1 MIADSCR
8 GKRTRPAAESSAPSR
23 QSADAAPPAL
33 RCAARFCV
41 VIRQRIHLTQLR
53 RSGCS
58 PSVILHRWSSFGS
71 AVLAG
76 WRVCV
81 CPFHPDLGLS
91 GTMRAPH
98 IIFFQ
103 TFSLFAYLSGDR
115 DRADPCNLYEGRP
128 LSPLD
133 VGPSSNCS
141 ACHIHSL
148 SFLFA
153 VCSDGDGRRISDLLT
168 VDSELLSLSL
178 CPLLLLLVVSH
189 GEIALW
195 HVRPS
200 GVTDG
205 NANAPG

>member
-1 MIADSCR
+1 MVIVW
-8 GKRTRPAAESSAPSR
+8 
-23 QSADAAPPAL
+23 Q
-33 RCAARFCV
+33 RCAC
-41 VIRQRIHLTQLR
+41 
-53 RSGCS
+53 
-58 PSVILHRWSSFGS
+58 W
-71 AVLAG
+71 LA
-76 WRVCV
+76 CV

-153 VCSDGDGRRISDLLT
+153 VSSDGDGRRISDLLT
-168 VDSELLSLSL
+168 VDSELLSRSLSL
-178 CPLLLLLVVSH
+178 SARCYFSLLLVMGKLLYGTS
-189 GEIALW
+189 
-195 HVRPS
+195 VRPES
-200 GVTDG
+200 RMAMPMPPANGGKNWIASLSSSSCDTLIRSDG
-205 NANAPG
+205 ASFCRAWSAELCVLIQTLPLPCSEEQRAF